1 MKKLPMYLHTKAK
14 DDGGWSMVEVVTVLV
29 IIFILGA
36 FAAPDIIVW
45 ARNSRVTG
53 AAREF
58 VADLNNAKIAAI
70 ERNRIVIVDIG
81 NISGGST
88 TAYTAFVDDGG
99 ATGAGTAGNET
110 LDGDEEEIGARNF
123 NTDDYRGAKFTN
135 SSPVT
140 AAKIGFSP
148 RGIPKDNIAREITM
162 TNDDGQIQFR
172 ILIANTGAIT
182 MLKSKDAG
190 STWH

>member
-1 MKKLPMYLHTKAK
+1 MNELPMYLHTKAQ

-45 ARNSRVTG
+45 ARNSRVSG

-70 ERNRIVIVDIG
+70 ERNRTVIVDIG
-81 NISGGST
+81 DIAGGDT

-99 ATGAGTAGNET
+99 AAGTGTAGNET

-135 SSPVT
+135 SLPAT
-140 AAKIGFSP
+140 KLGFTP
-148 RGIPKDNIAREITM
+148 RGIPKDNNSREITM
-162 TNDDGQIQFR
+162 SNDDGQIQFR

-182 MLKSKDAG
+182 LLKSNDAG